1 METQE
6 EVQEDIVLANPD
18 YFTIGGENC
27 NKLREYF
34 GKKVRVRIQDGR
46 VFVGDLYVSLLLCLL
61 PGSH

>member
-6 EVQEDIVLANPD
+6 EVQEDTTLVNPD
-18 YFTIGGENC
+18 YLTKGGENC
-27 NKLREYF
+27 KRLRGYF

-46 VFVGDLYVSLLLCLL
+46 VFVGDLYVFLLLCSL